1 MPETLWVRLSE
12 DVDCGL
18 RRGGWYQV
26 VSLEQDEVVLR
37 LEGRTKSYPRQLFE
51 VSASG
56 PTRWTIVSNAG
67 NSAQLPSRWTK
78 GYAVCPSCRWRQLP
92 LGQPKAML
100 CEGCY
105 QEFEVDWEKPYLKA
119 G

>member
-1 MPETLWVRLSE
+1 MPDTQWVRLNA

-18 RRGGWYQV
+18 RRGGWYPAISV
-26 VSLEQDEVVLR
+26 GKTEVVLR
-37 LEGRTKSYPRQLFE
+37 VLGKHKAFPRELLE

-56 PTRWTIVSNAG
+56 PTRWTIVSHAR
-67 NSAQLPSRWTK
+67 NSPQIPTRWSK
-78 GYAVCPSCRWRQLP
+78 GYGVCPSCRWRQLI
-92 LGQPKAML
+92 LGRPGTML

-105 QEFEVDWEKPYLKA
+105 EEFEIDWDTVYLKA